1 MKFVVFPDSPEA
13 DRIRNILPTA
23 LGEKVLT
30 HRSGRSWLL
39 GQWPGSDIVQA
50 ESAHARV
57 ALLGTAAI
65 TEATLAERLRQVRSV
80 RDLDSL
86 AGSIPGSFHLIGSV
100 NGKVRAQGSIS
111 TARQIFY
118 GTVMGIT
125 VAADRPQSLAELTGA
140 GIDEERLALH
150 LLTPF
155 GAPWPLNEV
164 SLWKGVRALT
174 PGHYLEISADGAG
187 RQVGWWTPPEAE
199 VSLAD
204 GAARVRDALEG
215 AIAARSREARVIS
228 SDFSGGVDST
238 SLCFLAAR
246 KHSELVTIHYE
257 ASGSLNDDKLWA
269 DLCKSD
275 LPHARH
281 LTVPRG
287 TGPTLYSPLSETRLD
302 LEGPAPLARPRAR
315 IEHVLRLAAEAGA
328 TRHMQ
333 GTGGDELFFATTTCL
348 HSFSRQHPRRSIR
361 HIRATASRYRWSLAT
376 TVRQLSA
383 IKPYARWL
391 AQSTDQL
398 TDQRVWG
405 YETGW
410 EPSLRMPPWATKE
423 AVQTARRLI
432 REAAAADPEPFS
444 PLPVQ
449 HEMIRAVQA
458 NGWIIRGLSRI
469 AEQFGIL
476 LEAPYTDDRV
486 LESALSIRLEDRIS
500 PTHMKPVLA
509 AAMRGLVP
517 HVLDRQTK
525 ADGSTDFYEG
535 LRKHRQELWAL
546 CEDSHLA
553 RMGLIDLEAIRPVL
567 FGEHVDARPFMP
579 FDSTLG
585 VELWLRST
593 ANREGAM

>member
-1 MKFVVFPDSPEA
+1 RA
-13 DRIRNILPTA
+13 A
-23 LGEKVLT
+23 LFMAAAMNFLGAHLGIGEKVLT
-30 HRSGRSWLL
+30 HRSGRPWLL

-57 ALLGTAAI
+57 ALLGTTAI
-65 TEATLAERLRQVRSV
+65 TEATLAERLRRIRSV
-80 RDLDSL
+80 CDLDSL
-86 AGSIPGSFHLIGSV
+86 ARSIPGSFHLIGSV
-100 NGKVRAQGSIS
+100 NGTVRVQGTIS

-164 SLWKGVRALT
+164 SMWKGIRALT
-174 PGHYLEISADGAG
+174 PGHYLEISADGT
-187 RQVGWWTPPEAE
+187 RHQRNWWTPPEPE
-199 VSLAD
+199 LSLAD
-204 GAARVRDALEG
+204 GAALVRDALEG
-215 AIAARSREARVIS
+215 AIAARSRGTGVLS
-228 SDFSGGVDST
+228 SDFSGGMDST
-238 SLCFLAAR
+238 SLCFLAAGQSS
-246 KHSELVTIHYE
+246 KLVTVHYE
-257 ASGSLNDDKLWA
+257 GSGSLNDDKLWA
-269 DLCKSD
+269 DRCKDD
-275 LPHARH
+275 LPNARH

-287 TGPTLYSPLSETRLD
+287 TGPALYSPLSEARLD
-302 LEGPAPLARPRAR
+302 LEGPLPLARPRAR
-315 IEHVLRLAAEAGA
+315 IEHVLRLAAEAGS

-348 HSFSRQHPRRSIR
+348 NSLSRQHPRRSVP
-361 HIRATASRYRWSLAT
+361 HIRAAASRYRWNLAT
-376 TVRQLSA
+376 TVRQMSA
-383 IKPYARWL
+383 IKPYPRWL
-391 AQSTDQL
+391 AQNTDRL

-405 YETGW
+405 YEAGW
-410 EPSLRMPPWATKE
+410 ELALRMPPWATEE
-423 AVQTARRLI
+423 AVRTARRLI
-432 REAAAADPEPFS
+432 HEAVAEGPEPFS
-444 PLPVQ
+444 PLPAQ
-449 HEMIRAVQA
+449 HEMIRAIQA
-458 NGWIIRGLSRI
+458 NGWILRGLSRI
-469 AEQFGIL
+469 AEQFGVL
-476 LEAPYTDDRV
+476 VEAPYTDDRV
-486 LESALSIRLEDRIS
+486 LEAALSVRLEDRLS

-525 ADGSTDFYEG
+525 ADGSTDIYAG

-553 RMGLIDLEAIRPVL
+553 RMGLIDPEAIRPVL
-567 FGEHVDARPFMP
+567 FGEHADARPFMP

-593 ANREGAM
+593 ANREGAS